1 MGSGKT
7 GLDGE
12 EPDLAFRLRTRG
24 DLTAYLSAM
33 AHNTGADAYLLMALP
48 NTRNAQSLRVLASN
62 WMFDAIEL
70 AGRALLGRLAASP
83 FAAAPGARAQPLV
96 TAHAPDTG
104 GLVSGEEARVLYV
117 LNHCE
122 IWTLR
127 VQAGQW
133 RFFVLLSS
141 AMLGAIDAQ
150 AVARAQLECGY
161 ALSQVPGMLA
171 AAAANNPLSER
182 ERECLFWVSEGKTT
196 DEVSVILGVAAN
208 TVNSYITHAMQKLS
222 ASNRPMAVATAIR
235 GGII

>member
-1 MGSGKT
+1 MGS
-7 GLDGE
+7 DE
-12 EPDLAFRLRTRG
+12 DEPDLSFRLRTRG
-24 DLTAYLSAM
+24 DLTAYLTAM
-33 AHNTGADAYLLMALP
+33 AHNTGADFYLLLALP
-48 NTRNAQSLRVLASN
+48 GTRNAQALRILASN

-96 TAHAPDTG
+96 TTHAPDSG
-104 GLVSGEEARVLYV
+104 GAVSGGEARLLHVLG
-117 LNHCE
+117 HGE

-141 AMLGAIDAQ
+141 GMPGAIEAE

-171 AAAANNPLSER
+171 AAAASNPLSER

-196 DEVSVILGVAAN
+196 EEVSVILGVAAN

-235 GGII
+235 SGIV